1 MSATHPETNLIPYLR
16 GELSGREL
24 ARTAAHLYACAG
36 CRAQLDDLAG
46 TLELVE
52 RQIEQLPTPDWLAY
66 RAELGEKLAER
77 VATPPRRRLPRFA
90 WGSFAAAGLVA
101 AVALLTVRALH
112 HRRNLD
118 LQSSVAPLALA
129 ELDPDVVGH
138 TSLGLLRDYPMVERL
153 DMLANEN
160 YDVIEHLDELAPPSQ
175 THDAQT
181 L

>member
-24 ARTAAHLYACAG
+24 ARTAAHLDGCAV
-36 CRAQLDDLAG
+36 CRAQLDDLAR
-46 TLELVE
+46 TLKLVE
-52 RQIEQLPTPDWLAY
+52 RQIEELPTPAWSAY
-66 RAELGEKLAER
+66 RAELRRKLTER
-77 VATPPRRRLPRFA
+77 VERSPRRWLPSFA

-101 AVALLTVRALH
+101 AVALLTMRALH
-112 HRRNLD
+112 QRSPA

-129 ELDPDVVGH
+129 ELDPDVIGH

-153 DMLANEN
+153 DMLANDN
-160 YDVIEHLDELAPPSQ
+160 YDVIEHLDELAPPSPTNETQ
-175 THDAQT
+175 N